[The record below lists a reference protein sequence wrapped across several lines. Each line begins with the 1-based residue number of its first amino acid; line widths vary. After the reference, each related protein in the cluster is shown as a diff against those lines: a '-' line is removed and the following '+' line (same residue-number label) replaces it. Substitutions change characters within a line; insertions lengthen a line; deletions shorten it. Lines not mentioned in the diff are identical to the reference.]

1 MKQKKSHEV
10 LQICPLIDS
19 VWKEANVDTIVDIG
33 AGQGFISYV
42 RDPLLWLLWYSI
54 WHHSTNTRSMA

>member
-42 RDPLLWLLWYSI
+42 RDPLL
-54 WHHSTNTRSMA
+54 

>member
-42 RDPLLWLLWYSI
+42 FVLLFE
-54 WHHSTNTRSMA
+54 

>member
-10 LQICPLIDS
+10 LQICPLINS

-42 RDPLLWLLWYSI
+42 RI
-54 WHHSTNTRSMA
+54 NTVIVILITV